1 MRIVGKE
8 IPISDVFG
16 ALIWKAK
23 RVEFRIN
30 KLIRQSS
37 FDQGLRPYF
46 EIQYIFWAKRFI
58 CGFSKNDFF
67 RHFWNWNALFP
78 PPKWASNYSH
88 DSGRNDAFHGRILGK
103 NGKFGLKQ
111 YVSLLVEMTHSMVEF
126 SEKTGNSGWT
136 NTFLYCRRENSWFKK
151 FP

>member
-1 MRIVGKE
+1 MIFQFEVICGFSKKRGFTLNHCVEPLEHVRTCSILYTVVVRIVGKE

-16 ALIWKAK
+16 ALFSKAK

-37 FDQGLRPYF
+37 FDQGLRPDF

-67 RHFWNWNALFP
+67 RHF
-78 PPKWASNYSH
+78 
-88 DSGRNDAFHGRILGK
+88 
-103 NGKFGLKQ
+103 
-111 YVSLLVEMTHSMVEF
+111 
-126 SEKTGNSGWT
+126 
-136 NTFLYCRRENSWFKK
+136 
-151 FP
+151 